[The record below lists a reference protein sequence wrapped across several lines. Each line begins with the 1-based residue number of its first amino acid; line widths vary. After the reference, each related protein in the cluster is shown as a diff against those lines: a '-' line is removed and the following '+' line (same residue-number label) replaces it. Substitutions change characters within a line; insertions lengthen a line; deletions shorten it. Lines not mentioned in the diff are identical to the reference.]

1 MRGLGTG
8 RRWVAGF
15 LVVVAAA
22 LALNVVGVLRYPG
35 GPFMDENE
43 TNLLWLDIPP
53 ANQGYSK
60 VSTQPSDTSA
70 VGRTLYSG
78 WSGITNQW
86 PFEATVESIT
96 PLEATPGLVIDQVWL
111 GKPAGLAGSGSGF
124 GPTPN
129 LPDGVR
135 IEDRYATLPAVVASL
150 GSPDAYAP
158 ILLVLH
164 GDRPGPVGYRGLQI
178 DYRVGPFTFRVTQ
191 HTALALCLGPLP
203 AGVTCP
209 SE

>member
-1 MRGLGTG
+1 MRAFGT
-8 RRWVAGF
+8 RRQ
-15 LVVVAAA
+15 
-22 LALNVVGVLRYPG
+22 LALGILVAVLGVLTLNVLGLLRYPG
-35 GPFMDENE
+35 GPFMDEND

-60 VSTQPSDTSA
+60 VTTIASDSSA
-70 VGRTLYSG
+70 VGLTIYSG
-78 WSGITNQW
+78 WSGLTNKW
-86 PFEATVESIT
+86 PFVATVESIT

-111 GKPAGLAGSGSGF
+111 GKPDGLAGSGSGF

-135 IEDRYATLPAVVASL
+135 IEDRYAALPAAVGSVS
-150 GSPDAYAP
+150 SPDGYAP

-164 GDRPGPVGYRGLQI
+164 GDQPGPAGYRGLQI

-203 AGVTCP
+203 AGVSCP
-209 SE
+209 SD